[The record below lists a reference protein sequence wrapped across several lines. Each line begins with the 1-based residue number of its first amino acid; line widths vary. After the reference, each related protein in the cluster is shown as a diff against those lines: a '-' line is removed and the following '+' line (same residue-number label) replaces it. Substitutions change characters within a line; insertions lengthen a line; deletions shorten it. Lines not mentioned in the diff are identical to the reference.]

1 MNKPTVDLR
10 MLLTCFSVA
19 AITALSVWHAYHFY
33 FERITHPNAETKT
46 VRMQLVPLDL
56 VKPGNTKSIVK

>member
-10 MLLTCFSVA
+10 LVVTCFSVA
-19 AITALSVWHAYHFY
+19 AMTALSVWHAYHFY

-46 VRMQLVPLDL
+46 VRMQLVPLNFEN
-56 VKPGNTKSIVK
+56 PGNTKSILK